1 MTQNVDVL
9 IIGSGL
15 AGYWAADALREA
27 NQEIAITM
35 VTEGDGGY
43 YHKPQLS
50 QGYTLDKQPNQM
62 VLKTAEQKA
71 SELKMDVLTHST
83 VTRINTKH
91 KTAEIAGEHQG
102 VVHYQV
108 CLMAAGSEPI
118 RVIDHENVHSINDF
132 AQLHL
137 ALEGIEPK
145 QKIAILGS
153 GLVGCELAFDFSV
166 GGHQVQLISL
176 EEWPLCQMLPQ
187 ALGQIVINRMESVG
201 IQWHGGQRVS
211 SFIPNDGFKSTNGQ
225 LFTADRY
232 FSCIGVAPRVDLA
245 KSSGLNVKQGIQTN
259 QYGQTQDPYVF
270 ALGDCANIAGQN
282 RVFVGPIRHQVKVIA
297 QACLSVLEGKGV
309 DHLTPIQYPA
319 MPVMCKNKYL
329 PIRGAFHPNWKGQW
343 DEIIVDGDD
352 GFAITRNTDN
362 AVTAFAC
369 VGKSTEHLWPSLLKQ
384 MDPFLSE

>member
-1 MTQNVDVL
+1 MTKNVDVL

-27 NQEIAITM
+27 NHKIAITM
-35 VTEGDGGY
+35 VTEGDGVY

-62 VLKTAEQKA
+62 VLKTAQQKA
-71 SELKMDVLTHST
+71 NELKMDVLTHSKI
-83 VTRINTKH
+83 TRINTNH
-91 KTAEIAGEHQG
+91 KTAVMEGEHQG
-102 VVHYQV
+102 VLHYQV
-108 CLMAAGSEPI
+108 CVMAVGSEPV
-118 RVIDHENVHSINDF
+118 RVIEHDHVYSINDF
-132 AQLHL
+132 AQLNL
-137 ALEGIEPK
+137 ALEGMEP
-145 QKIAILGS
+145 QQNIAILGS

-176 EEWPLCQMLPQ
+176 EEWPLYNILPQ

-211 SFIPNDGFKSTNGQ
+211 SFEPTTGFKSTKGQ
-225 LFTADRY
+225 VVTADRY
-232 FSCIGVAPRVDLA
+232 FSCIGVVPRIDLA
-245 KSSGLNVKQGIQTN
+245 KASGLHVKQGIQTN
-259 QYGQTQDPYVF
+259 QYGQTQDPCVF

-309 DHLTPIQYPA
+309 DHLSPIQYPA
-319 MPVMCKNKYL
+319 MPVMCKNKYV
-329 PIRGAFHPNWKGQW
+329 PIRGAFHPKWNGQW

-352 GFAITRNTDN
+352 GFAITRNDDN

-369 VGKSTEHLWPSLLKQ
+369 VGKATEHLWPSLLKQ
-384 MDPFLSE
+384 MDDFLSE